1 MRSLLTALLCLPLL
15 GLGACRGLHGAGN
28 SAARDPMLVHS
39 VYFTLREDT
48 PAKRAAL
55 IASARENLAPIGGIA
70 HFAIGERDEGLVR
83 EVNDLDFDV
92 ALLVVFHDRA
102 AHDRYQPDPRHQKFI
117 ADGKDNWEKV
127 RVFDSLG
134 VR

>member
-1 MRSLLTALLCLPLL
+1 
-15 GLGACRGLHGAGN
+15 
-28 SAARDPMLVHS
+28 
-39 VYFTLREDT
+39 
-48 PAKRAAL
+48 
-55 IASARENLAPIGGIA
+55 
-70 HFAIGERDEGLVR
+70 
-83 EVNDLDFDV
+83 
-92 ALLVVFHDRA
+92 VVFHDRA